1 VSQRPVFKAFRPS
14 RQRQGGIFAVALAV
28 AALGAAGALL
38 LARHDE
44 PEVSALPAASDPGP
58 VHVHGLGRNPADG
71 ALFIATHTGTWRLAR
86 DSATPERV
94 GSSRQDTMGFT
105 VAGANRFLGSGHPD
119 IHEARA
125 KGLPSRLGLI
135 ESTDA
140 GRSWTPISLL
150 GRADFHVLRA
160 VGKQLYGVDSGTG
173 ALFVS
178 SDLGQSWTRRELPA
192 PIVDLTPHPRRPSV
206 VLASTERGL
215 EWSGD
220 AGRSW
225 TRLGD
230 GVGLLA
236 WPKPD
241 RLYLV
246 SQGGQVFESPD
257 GGTRWRQRGTLPDQ
271 PSVLLADGG
280 RRLYAA
286 LEDGTIRQSLDR
298 GASWAVRA
306 RP

>member
-1 VSQRPVFKAFRPS
+1 MASIREP
-14 RQRQGGIFAVALAV
+14 
-28 AALGAAGALL
+28 GALL
-38 LARHDE
+38 A
-44 PEVSALPAASDPGP
+44 
-58 VHVHGLGRNPADG
+58 
-71 ALFIATHTGTWRLAR
+71 
-86 DSATPERV
+86 
-94 GSSRQDTMGFT
+94 
-105 VAGANRFLGSGHPD
+105 
-119 IHEARA
+119 
-125 KGLPSRLGLI
+125 
-135 ESTDA
+135 
-140 GRSWTPISLL
+140 
-150 GRADFHVLRA
+150 
-160 VGKQLYGVDSGTG
+160 
-173 ALFVS
+173 S
-178 SDLGQSWTRRELPA
+178 SDLGQSGTTQQPPA
-192 PIVDLTPHPRRPSV
+192 PIVDLVPHPRRPRV
-206 VLASTERGL
+206 ILASTERGL

-241 RLYLV
+241 LLYLV

-306 RP
+306 SP